1 MLVIKREWMEIRF
14 YDDCSIYQRNIFSIS
29 ESLFFSISSFRMMWS
44 RRSSIDIVLSIE
56 IVMKWPEDDGE
67 GTKIAISTAAQSWM
81 IFISQSTASA
91 HFISSFFDM
100 KKFSFSSAALFVL
113 VNESKEII
121 MCNNDLAQGSKV
133 FGGWKKNC
141 RLNGFIVIRLDCM
154 SSLFHSLLYFFADP
168 LRRLSDDV
176 WCVLL
181 LFFAAPS
188 HHDVLVRA
196 SWANQCAHN
205 GWVYCATEIFVGF
218 SGLAREKRE
227 NSGAFLLKNHNKHTR
242 KGEDIESVG
251 FSSLFCVF
259 SAVVPLR
266 Q

>member
-14 YDDCSIYQRNIFSIS
+14 YDDCSIYQEYFLHFREFVFLHLIFPHDVEPPQLNRHCTKHRDCDEVTRRRRRRDEDRYQHSSTIMDDFHFAIDS
-29 ESLFFSISSFRMMWS
+29 VSSFYFFFFWHEK
-44 RRSSIDIVLSIE
+44 VF
-56 IVMKWPEDDGE
+56 
-67 GTKIAISTAAQSWM
+67 
-81 IFISQSTASA
+81 IFIS
-91 HFISSFFDM
+91 SS
-100 KKFSFSSAALFVL
+100 LFVL

-133 FGGWKKNC
+133 FGGWKKKC

-227 NSGAFLLKNHNKHTR
+227 FR
-242 KGEDIESVG
+242 G
-251 FSSLFCVF
+251 FSLEKSQQTHKKRRRYWVRRFFFSVLCVF